1 MIYPH
6 LLNEK
11 GSPLRGYGSGM
22 PGMPGIWYDD
32 WDVVVPL
39 ASRGIKREPVTLYR
53 LIENKVPEW
62 TKSSS
67 PPKDYGSNCLEV
79 YKKEVMAFT
88 VYCNSVSWD
97 GKEDTMDKTG
107 NGSASSPFRNVNYA
121 LKALGCY
128 RSIAECPK
136 CNFYIRLVVSG
147 VVDYKIGYG
156 LAISHII
163 LDGAGATFEYLR
175 GHWGGA
181 GANGDMDNSGDNY
194 GNMIDG
200 FGYVY
205 NCKINV
211 KVKCESRT
219 EFSVIRA
226 GMIYN
231 CEVNVTQ
238 IEDASR
244 YISTPHSNAYS
255 GDAYNCRCTVDGKMS
270 DGEPRCDPLAGFVVA
285 STGNHYDLQATLNIG
300 EFCSREYWHRTSIL
314 YKCNVNSSVWG
325 KFGGFNIMYGCAL
338 SHNSNLPDER
348 VLYSDSYIV
357 GGEYIYNSTAEMDV
371 KAKRADMPRVSGH
384 YMYNCTLKAN
394 VEVGSTPS
402 QQVIISGNAYN
413 VSVDYT
419 INIKPFL
426 QSNSDVLQEFRGGSL
441 LGFFCDKYTVL
452 VDCSTNFSGNV
463 EWLPEYSKGHRATFY
478 TCGISQRHQALA
490 VINFNEGNNIC
501 SKTDAQIDCERKG
514 NCEDYCDC
522 SRYNK

>member
-11 GSPLRGYGSGM
+11 GSPLRGYGPGM
-22 PGMPGIWYDD
+22 PGMPGGWYDD
-32 WDVVVPL
+32 WEVVVPL

-121 LKALGCY
+121 LQALGCY

-147 VVDYKIGYG
+147 VVNYKIGNG
-156 LAISHII
+156 FANSHII

-181 GANGDMDNSGDNY
+181 GANGDMDSSGGNY
-194 GNMIDG
+194 GNMIAG

-219 EFSVIRA
+219 EFCVISA

-231 CEVNVTQ
+231 CDVNVTQ
-238 IEDASR
+238 VEEVSR
-244 YISTPHSNAYS
+244 YIALPHSSAYS
-255 GDAYNCRCTVDGKMS
+255 GDTYNCRCTVDGKHS
-270 DGEPRCDPLAGFVVA
+270 LENKSPLFYFVVA
-285 STGNHYDLQATLNIG
+285 STDNHYNLQATLNIG
-300 EFCSREYWHRTSIL
+300 AFCSREYWHSTSVL
-314 YKCNVNSSVWG
+314 YKCNVNSSAWG
-325 KFGGFNIMYGCAL
+325 NFGGFNIMYGCAL
-338 SHNSNLPDER
+338 SHNRNLPNES
-348 VLYSDSYIV
+348 LAYNESYIAS
-357 GGEYIYNSTAEMDV
+357 GEYIYNSTAEMDI
-371 KAKRADMPRVSGH
+371 KAKRADIPRVDGNN
-384 YMYNCTLKAN
+384 MYNCTLKAN

-402 QQVIISGNAYN
+402 QQALIYGNAYN
-413 VSVDYT
+413 VSIDYT

-426 QSNSDVLQEFRGGSL
+426 QSNSDVLQEFRGGRL
-441 LGFFCDKYTVL
+441 FGFSCSKYTVL
-452 VDCSTNFSGNV
+452 VDCSTNFSGSV
-463 EWLPEYSKGHRATFY
+463 EWLPEYSEGYRGTFH
-478 TCGISQRHQALA
+478 TCGTSDRHQALA
-490 VINFNEGNNIC
+490 VINFNEGSNIC
-501 SKTDAQIDCERKG
+501 SKTDAQINCENEGDCE
-514 NCEDYCDC
+514 NSCDC
-522 SRYNK
+522 SRYNE